1 MKLKIGI
8 IYGGISTEHEISIIS
23 ALQAINNIDTDKYVV
38 VPIYLSKTG
47 IFYTGKY
54 LLNIDNY
61 KNLNLIS
68 KKCKQVTIIKKNNS
82 FYLLNVC
89 FPHNIVSNI
98 DIFFPIVHGYNVEDG
113 SIAGFLETIGA
124 PYAESDLYA
133 SLVGQDKVLQKMV
146 FKENGINTTEFVYF
160 YDNEY
165 LTNQKNII
173 EKIKELSFPVIV
185 KPARLGSSVGI
196 STAKDEISLKEAIE
210 NAIKYDEKIIVE
222 KLINNL
228 KELNCSVLGDKN
240 LYKTSLIEEVSA
252 KENILSYEDKY
263 ISGGKTKGMA
273 SAKRKVPADIPNKIT
288 KEIENMSIKACKALN
303 TSGIVR
309 IDYLYDTKS
318 DVVYLNEINI
328 IPGSL
333 SFYLWKNMKYK
344 DLLTNIIELGIEKY
358 KNKSKKETSFET
370 NVLQNF
376 EGTKGIKK

>member
-82 FYLLNVC
+82 FYLLNAC

-98 DIFFPIVHGYNVEDG
+98 GIFFPIVHGYNVEDG

-196 STAKDEISLKEAIE
+196 SIAKDGISLKEAIE

-222 KLINNL
+222 KLIDNL

-288 KEIENMSIKACKALN
+288 KEIENMSIKACKVLN

-318 DVVYLNEINI
+318 NVVYLNEINI

-333 SFYLWKNMKYK
+333 SFYLWKNTKYK